1 MDLIAISEN
10 TVKIIL
16 ILGLPSLLVS
26 MIIGLIVSIF
36 QAVTQV
42 NDASLSFVPKI
53 IFVSAFILISLPWI
67 GQNIETYTK
76 DLWNLI
82 LVFGPCYHLL

>member
-1 MDLIAISEN
+1 MDLIGIAEN

-26 MIIGLIVSIF
+26 MIIGLIISIF

-42 NDASLSFVPKI
+42 SDASLSFVPKV
-53 IFVSAFILISLPWI
+53 IFVSGFILISLPWI
-67 GQNIETYTK
+67 GDNIETYTK
-76 DLWNLI
+76 DLWDLI
-82 LVFGPCYHLL
+82 LVFGN

>member
-1 MDLIAISEN
+1 MDLIGIAEN

-26 MIIGLIVSIF
+26 MVIGLVISIF

-42 NDASLSFVPKI
+42 SDASLSFVPKVV
-53 IFVSAFILISLPWI
+53 FVSAFILISLPWI
-67 GQNIETYTK
+67 GENIETYTK
-76 DLWNLI
+76 DLWDLI
-82 LVFGPCYHLL
+82 LVFGN

>member
-1 MDLIAISEN
+1 MDLIAIAEN

-16 ILGLPSLLVS
+16 ILGLPSLIVS
-26 MIIGLIVSIF
+26 MIIGLIISVF
-36 QAVTQV
+36 QAVTQIS
-42 NDASLSFVPKI
+42 DASLSFVPKM

-67 GQNIETYTK
+67 GDHIETYTK

-82 LVFGPCYHLL
+82 LAAFNF

>member
-1 MDLIAISEN
+1 MDLIAIAEN

-26 MIIGLIVSIF
+26 MVIGLIISIF

-42 NDASLSFVPKI
+42 SDASLSFVPKM
-53 IFVSAFILISLPWI
+53 IFVSGFILISLQWI
-67 GQNIETYTK
+67 GDNIEAYTK
-76 DLWNLI
+76 DLWNII
-82 LVFGPCYHLL
+82 LVFGN

>member
-1 MDLIAISEN
+1 MDLLGIAEN

-26 MIIGLIVSIF
+26 MVIGLVISIF

-42 NDASLSFVPKI
+42 SDASLTFVPKL
-53 IFVSAFILISLPWI
+53 IFVSAFILITLPWI
-67 GQNIETYTK
+67 GENIQSYTR
-76 DLWNLI
+76 DLWDLI
-82 LVFGPCYHLL
+82 LVFGN

>member
-16 ILGLPSLLVS
+16 ILGFPSLIVS
-26 MIIGLIVSIF
+26 MVIGLLISIF

-42 NDASLSFVPKI
+42 SDASLSFVPKM
-53 IFVSAFILISLPWI
+53 IFVSIFILISLPWI
-67 GQNIETYTK
+67 GDHIETYTR
-76 DLWNLI
+76 DLWNII
-82 LVFGPCYHLL
+82 LVFGN

>member
-16 ILGLPSLLVS
+16 ILGLPSLIVS
-26 MIIGLIVSIF
+26 MIIGLVISIF

-42 NDASLSFVPKI
+42 SDASLSFVPKMI
-53 IFVSAFILISLPWI
+53 LVSVFILISLPWM
-67 GQNIETYTK
+67 GDHIETYTK
-76 DLWNLI
+76 DLWDII
-82 LVFGPCYHLL
+82 LVFGKHS

>member
-1 MDLIAISEN
+1 MDLMGIAQE

-26 MIIGLIVSIF
+26 MIIGLIISVF

-42 NDASLSFVPKI
+42 SDASLSFVPKLI
-53 IFVSAFILISLPWI
+53 IVAIFILFTLPWM
-67 GQNIETYTK
+67 GDYVENYTRE
-76 DLWNLI
+76 LWDMILI
-82 LVFGPCYHLL
+82 FGK